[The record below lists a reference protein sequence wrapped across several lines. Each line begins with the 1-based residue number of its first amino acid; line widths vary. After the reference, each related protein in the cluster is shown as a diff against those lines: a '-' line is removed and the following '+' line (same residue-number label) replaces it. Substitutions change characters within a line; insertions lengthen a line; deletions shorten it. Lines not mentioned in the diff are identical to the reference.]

1 MAALLHCAGRMEA
14 SASRCSFCLADKTA
28 AAFCLSTCIPSACH
42 HHPNNSPLFFFFF
55 SFFAFIFFSLSTGR
69 CSRVLSLFSVLCR
82 AVERNTAQI
91 GLGLSRLSG
100 CFYSTTTYAQVIK
113 LHRRGRAEGVLGG
126 GSEGKRATRAAPF
139 VCFAGV
145 TRPRETCWLIQ
156 AAGTGGRGRG
166 SIRKGAA
173 AQQQKRKQKMQSC
186 I

>member
-1 MAALLHCAGRMEA
+1 MCVCVCVRARVCVCMCKCQCVCLSLTHTLIHTLIHLHTCCLAWQHCCTAPGEWKRQHRAAVSVWLIRLQLP
-14 SASRCSFCLADKTA
+14 SASPRAYPVPATI
-28 AAFCLSTCIPSACH
+28 TPTIPPS
-42 HHPNNSPLFFFFF
+42 FFFFF

-126 GSEGKRATRAAPF
+126 GE
-139 VCFAGV
+139 
-145 TRPRETCWLIQ
+145 
-156 AAGTGGRGRG
+156 
-166 SIRKGAA
+166 
-173 AQQQKRKQKMQSC
+173 
-186 I
+186 